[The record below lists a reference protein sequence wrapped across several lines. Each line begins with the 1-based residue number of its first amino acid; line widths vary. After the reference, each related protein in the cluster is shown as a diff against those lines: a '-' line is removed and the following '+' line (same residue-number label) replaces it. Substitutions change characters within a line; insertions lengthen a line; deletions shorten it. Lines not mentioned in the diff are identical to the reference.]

1 MTKTTVL
8 FLTLLPGLALAAPPM
23 KTVYSSTQSASFS
36 SSNFGINRTVNGGSP
51 DNSYSYQRTIN
62 FDNVPPSRHE
72 KLTYS
77 TSHAYGTAYRHYRVR
92 RWDDRKVPFE
102 FQNDKYIKESLALGY
117 FFKPGERAYLYP
129 VYAR

>member
-1 MTKTTVL
+1 MKTMTAL
-8 FLTLLPGLALAAPPM
+8 LLALLPAGLWAAPPM
-23 KTVYSSTQSASFS
+23 TTVYSSTQSASFN
-36 SSNFGINRTVNGGSP
+36 SSNFGINRTVNGGNP
-51 DNSYSYQRTIN
+51 DNSYSYQRTTN

-77 TSHAYGTAYRHYRVR
+77 TSHAYGAYYRHYRVR
-92 RWDDRKVPFE
+92 RWDDRRVPFE